1 MALDRPYDDI
11 PGTTVFD
18 SKMARRGY
26 HLNQFFYSLMKADNR
41 KRFLADEKAYLDEW
55 PITDEQKQAVLD
67 RDYNRVIEL
76 GGNVYFFAKLF
87 FTDEQSFEIGAAS
100 MTGTEPQE
108 YRKMMLSGGRS
119 IEGNRYKKEQDRG
132 QD

>member
-1 MALDRPYDDI
+1 MALDKPYDDI
-11 PGTTVFD
+11 PGTTIFD
-18 SKMARRGY
+18 SEKARRGY
-26 HLNQFFYSLMKADNR
+26 QLNQFFYSLMRAENR
-41 KRFLADEKAYLDEW
+41 KRFLADERSYLDEW
-55 PITDEQKQAVLD
+55 PISEEQKQAVLD

-100 MTGTEPQE
+100 MTGMTPED
-108 YRKMMLSGGRS
+108 YREMMLSGGRS
-119 IEGNRYKKEQDRG
+119 IEGNLYKEEDNDG

>member
-1 MALDRPYDDI
+1 MALEKPYQDI

-18 SKMARRGY
+18 SSRARAGY

-41 KRFLADEKAYLDEW
+41 ARFLADESAYLDEW
-55 PITDEQKQAVLD
+55 TISVDQKQAVLD
-67 RDYNRVIEL
+67 RDYNRVISL

-100 MTGTEPQE
+100 MAGMTQME
-108 YRKMMLSGGRS
+108 YRAMMLSGGRS
-119 IEGNRYKKEQDRG
+119 IEGNRFTEEQD
-132 QD
+132 

>member
-1 MALDRPYDDI
+1 MALDKPYSDI

-18 SKMARRGY
+18 STKARQGY
-26 HLNQFFYSLMKADNR
+26 HLNQFFYSLMRAENR

-55 PITDEQKQAVLD
+55 PLNDEQKEAVLA

-100 MTGTEPQE
+100 MTGLAPAD

-119 IEGNRYKKEQDRG
+119 IEGNRYRKEQNDG
-132 QD
+132 KD

>member
-1 MALDRPYDDI
+1 MALEKPYDDI
-11 PGTTVFD
+11 PGTTIFD
-18 SKMARRGY
+18 SSKARQGY
-26 HLNQFFYSLMKADNR
+26 QLNQFFYSLMRDENR
-41 KRFLADEKAYLDEW
+41 KRFLADERAYLDEW
-55 PITDEQKQAVLD
+55 PISEEQKQAVLD

-100 MTGTEPQE
+100 MTGMTPED
-108 YRKMMLSGGRS
+108 YREMMLSGGRS
-119 IEGNRYKKEQDRG
+119 IEGNLYREENDDG